1 MSRAAAL
8 VKLLSLGP
16 LSRPE
21 LRQIMGGDPA
31 TVDAALADLRQ
42 AGAVTYRNADQVQRW
57 YLTSAAS
64 VGADVPRRCAGV
76 SA

>member
-1 MSRAAAL
+1 MTRTAAL
-8 VKLLSLGP
+8 AKLLSLGP

-42 AGAVTYRNADQVQRW
+42 TGAVTYRNAGQVQRW
-57 YLTSAAS
+57 YLTGAAS
-64 VGADVPRRCAGV
+64 VGADVPRRCAG
-76 SA
+76 APA